1 MGTKL
6 QPSSFDLYERAE
18 PNEPSFTLLA
28 RDPLAPFLVS
38 IWSSLRY
45 GDTEA
50 AGVKF
55 DAMINRAAGRYI
67 QEPDIGQASA
77 AMDCMFAMFAWA
89 EANR

>member
-6 QPSSFDLYERAE
+6 QPSLFDAHERAE
-18 PNEPSFTLLA
+18 PDEPFFTLLA

-45 GDTEA
+45 GDVEA

-55 DAMINRAAGRYI
+55 NAMIDRAAIRYLM
-67 QEPDIGQASA
+67 EPDHERASA
-77 AMDCMFAMFAWA
+77 AMDCMIAMFDWA
-89 EANR
+89 KVNR